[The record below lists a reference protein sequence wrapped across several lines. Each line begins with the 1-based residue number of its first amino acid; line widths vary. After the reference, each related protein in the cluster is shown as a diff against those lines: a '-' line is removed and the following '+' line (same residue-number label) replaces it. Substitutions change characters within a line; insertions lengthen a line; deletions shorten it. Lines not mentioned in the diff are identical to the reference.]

1 VDASGV
7 SYGPVRRSRPNRSV
21 TGAVGAFERVTGIG
35 VTFPDVEA
43 ATRYDGAAVLKVR
56 GVFMAA
62 MATHPSAEPDTL
74 VVRAE
79 FDARALL
86 LEDAPETYYVT
97 EYYEP
102 YPVVLARLSHI
113 DGDALHDLLASSW
126 RLSMAKTKNR
136 KGRTEVRPY
145 E

>member
-1 VDASGV
+1 M
-7 SYGPVRRSRPNRSV
+7 
-21 TGAVGAFERVTGIG
+21 
-35 VTFPDVEA
+35 TFPGVDA
-43 ATRYDGAAVLKVR
+43 ATRYDGAPVLKAC

-62 MATHPSAEPDTL
+62 MAIHSSAETDTL

-97 EYYEP
+97 GYYEP
-102 YPVVLARLSHI
+102 YPVVLVRLSRI
-113 DGDALHDLLASSW
+113 DGAALRDLLAASW
-126 RLSMAKTKNR
+126 RLSMAKTRKE
-136 KGRTEVRPY
+136 KGRTDVRPY